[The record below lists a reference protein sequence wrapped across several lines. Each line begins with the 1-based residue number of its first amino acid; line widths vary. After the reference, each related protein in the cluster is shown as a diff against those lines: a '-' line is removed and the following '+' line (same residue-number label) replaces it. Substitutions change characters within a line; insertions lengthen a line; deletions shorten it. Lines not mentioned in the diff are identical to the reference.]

1 MKREQA
7 IRFLKAQPELQGAT
21 IFNLE
26 EGKCL
31 SFIAVIKDVF
41 YWATWNEIDGVELVK
56 ATSLNEEE

>member
-41 YWATWNEIDGVELVK
+41 YGQHGMRLTAWNW
-56 ATSLNEEE
+56 

>member
-1 MKREQA
+1 MERSQA

-21 IFNLE
+21 IFALE

-41 YWATWNEIDGVELVK
+41 YWGIWNEIDGIDLVK

>member
-1 MKREQA
+1 MERKQA
-7 IRFLKAQPELQGAT
+7 IRFLKEQPELQDAT

-31 SFIAVIKDVF
+31 SFIAVIQDVF
-41 YWATWNEIDGVELVK
+41 YWGIWNETDGIDLVK